1 MNICKLFS
9 FINNIFNLL
18 KRNQFLLKQLVVR
31 NIATRYRGSLL
42 GFFWTLVQPLLML
55 IVYTF
60 VFTYVFQAR
69 WGTVLGNNKGAFA
82 MIMFAGIACFNI
94 FSEALTC
101 CSVVIINYPNFVKKV
116 LFPLELIPL
125 ATVIS
130 SFIIGIPWFIML
142 LIGSLILLK
151 VFSWTML
158 LIGFVLFPLFMIT
171 LGLGLFIAALGV
183 YLRDLPQLL
192 AILLQVMFF
201 LTPIFYPIESVPAVM
216 RTVLSWNPMFY
227 IVEGV
232 RKVLLY
238 GEVPSIAQWLIPWG
252 VGFLFL
258 GLGYVWFMKT
268 KKGFADVL

>member
-1 MNICKLFS
+1 MLPMNICKLFS
-9 FINNIFNLL
+9 FVNNIFNLL
-18 KRNQFLLKQLVVR
+18 KHNQFLLKQLVVR

-151 VFSWTML
+151 VFSSVHDNVGARTFYCCFGCLSTRFASTFGNTASGNVFSDSDL
-158 LIGFVLFPLFMIT
+158 LS
-171 LGLGLFIAALGV
+171 
-183 YLRDLPQLL
+183 D
-192 AILLQVMFF
+192 
-201 LTPIFYPIESVPAVM
+201 
-216 RTVLSWNPMFY
+216 
-227 IVEGV
+227 
-232 RKVLLY
+232 
-238 GEVPSIAQWLIPWG
+238 
-252 VGFLFL
+252 
-258 GLGYVWFMKT
+258 
-268 KKGFADVL
+268 

>member
-1 MNICKLFS
+1 MLMQ
-9 FINNIFNLL
+9 
-18 KRNQFLLKQLVVR
+18 NQFLLRQLVVR

-42 GFFWTLVQPLLML
+42 GFFWTLIQPLLML
-55 IVYTF
+55 VVYTF

-69 WGTVLGNNKGAFA
+69 WGTTLGNNKAAFA

-101 CSVVIINYPNFVKKV
+101 CSVVIISCPNFVKKV
-116 LFPLELIPL
+116 LLPLELIPL

-142 LIGSLILLK
+142 QIGSIVLLK
-151 VFSWTML
+151 GFSWTML
-158 LIGFVLFPLFMIT
+158 LIVLVLFPLFMMT
-171 LGLGLFIAALGV
+171 LGIGFFVSALGV

-192 AILLQVMFF
+192 GILLQILFF
-201 LTPIFYPIESVPAVM
+201 MTPIFYPIESVPPIM
-216 RTVLSWNPMFY
+216 RSILSWNPMYY

-232 RKVLLY
+232 RKIFLY
-238 GEVPSIAQWLIPWG
+238 GEVPTMAQWIIPWSI
-252 VGFLFL
+252 GFIFL
-258 GLGYVWFMKT
+258 GCGYLWFMKT